1 MEPLILYGIL
11 AAIIVHWVFML
22 FRVKHA
28 ILAKHY
34 VIDVVITERILLHDS
49 ISLSVIQKE
58 FPLLEEPWLKG
69 KEYKESGLELNYSSE
84 I

>member
-1 MEPLILYGIL
+1 MEPTILYGIL

-34 VIDVVITERILLHDS
+34 VIDVVITERILLYES
-49 ISLSVIQKE
+49 IFFFVVQKD
-58 FPLLEEPWLKG
+58 FPLLEEVWLKG
-69 KEYKESGLELNYSSE
+69 KDYKEAGMELNYSSE
-84 I
+84 M